1 MISSRLLAVPGAS
14 SFFTGGVVCYSSQSK
29 FKLLALSLTAWEGSP
44 RAALVGSA
52 RRRSGG
58 CSHRFSTAASTPE
71 HRAEAVVAPTLD
83 KNLRKLLFM
92 VHPDMFP
99 DGSTEKRVNLE
110 AVKSIN
116 SYVDSHRSLI
126 EGNDDA
132 ELPIT
137 PGRQPTMIKLYVR
150 QQTQA
155 EPVAV
160 AAMLQDTTQAQPKGF
175 EKSMDK

>member
-1 MISSRLLAVPGAS
+1 MDVEAR
-14 SFFTGGVVCYSSQSK
+14 
-29 FKLLALSLTAWEGSP
+29 
-44 RAALVGSA
+44 VG
-52 RRRSGG
+52 
-58 CSHRFSTAASTPE
+58 
-71 HRAEAVVAPTLD
+71 PTLD

-116 SYVDSHRSLI
+116 SYVDSHRSLV

-155 EPVAV
+155 EPVTV
-160 AAMLQDTTQAQPKGF
+160 AAMLQDTTQAHPKGF